1 MNIILLGPPGAG
13 KGTQAKFLEEEHK
26 IVQLSTG
33 DMLRTA
39 VNLGDQIGKQAKKV
53 MDSGNLMPDEIM
65 IKIISQRI
73 VKSDCLNGFILDGFP
88 RTTAQAEALDIM
100 LGEKDLSI
108 DYVIEISVD
117 DKILVDRINAR
128 VLEMNESERRT
139 DDTAETLV
147 KRLGVY
153 HKATAPI
160 LPHYKEKGILQQIDG
175 MKSIEEVRQQINEV
189 ISGA

>member
-73 VKSDCLNGFILDGFP
+73 FK
-88 RTTAQAEALDIM
+88 
-100 LGEKDLSI
+100 
-108 DYVIEISVD
+108 
-117 DKILVDRINAR
+117 
-128 VLEMNESERRT
+128 
-139 DDTAETLV
+139 
-147 KRLGVY
+147 
-153 HKATAPI
+153 
-160 LPHYKEKGILQQIDG
+160 
-175 MKSIEEVRQQINEV
+175 
-189 ISGA
+189 